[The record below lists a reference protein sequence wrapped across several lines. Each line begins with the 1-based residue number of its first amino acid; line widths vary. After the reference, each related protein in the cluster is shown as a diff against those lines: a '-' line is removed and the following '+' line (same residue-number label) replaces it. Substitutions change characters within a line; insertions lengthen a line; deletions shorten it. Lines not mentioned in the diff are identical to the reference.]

1 MKLISNK
8 HLSSISYMKCRYVD
22 GKYMHFM
29 TVNNHVIQEGDGS
42 ISIRGTIALLLF
54 NEDNKR
60 MIIHIQS
67 GLIDVEFSK

>member
-8 HLSSISYMKCRYVD
+8 HLSSISCMKCRYVD

-42 ISIRGTIALLLF
+42 ISIWGTIALLLF

-60 MIIHIQS
+60 MIIPIQS

>member
-1 MKLISNK
+1 
-8 HLSSISYMKCRYVD
+8 MKCRYVD

-42 ISIRGTIALLLF
+42 ISIWGTIALLLF

-60 MIIHIQS
+60 MIIPIQS